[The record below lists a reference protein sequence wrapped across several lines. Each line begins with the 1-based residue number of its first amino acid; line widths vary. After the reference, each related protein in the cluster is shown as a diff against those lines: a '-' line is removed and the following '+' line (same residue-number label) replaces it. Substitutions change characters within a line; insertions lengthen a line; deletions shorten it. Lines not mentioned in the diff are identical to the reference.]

1 MSGRHDEALASMRQ
15 AVTDDP
21 NSMLVRIDL
30 ARQLGRMHRIDEAVA
45 EIMAATN
52 GSDSDAEHWRVAAW
66 LLWQIGRPVEMQ
78 TVLDRYLARF
88 PKDLD
93 GRLELGD
100 FFLENNHPDIAE
112 KFFRSALAVDPAC
125 AEALAG
131 LARVQALSPSTR
143 E

>member
-1 MSGRHDEALASMRQ
+1 
-15 AVTDDP
+15 
-21 NSMLVRIDL
+21 
-30 ARQLGRMHRIDEAVA
+30 
-45 EIMAATN
+45 
-52 GSDSDAEHWRVAAW
+52 
-66 LLWQIGRPVEMQ
+66 
-78 TVLDRYLARF
+78 LARF